1 MKKISGKL
9 FNVKVK
15 IGREKNNG
23 LVKDVREE
31 YACRAVNFTDC
42 EAKITKEIGSADNVK
57 ASFDI
62 LAEAIAPYKEAYI
75 FDETEECHFY
85 KVKVAEITL
94 DDYDEEKKSFVYFL
108 VSATSIDQA
117 RKNTEE
123 LYKETSIDYSIAA
136 IIETNILD
144 VFE

>member
-42 EAKITKEIGSADNVK
+42 EAKITKEIGSAENVK

-94 DDYDEEKKSFVYFL
+94 DDYGEEKKSFVYFL